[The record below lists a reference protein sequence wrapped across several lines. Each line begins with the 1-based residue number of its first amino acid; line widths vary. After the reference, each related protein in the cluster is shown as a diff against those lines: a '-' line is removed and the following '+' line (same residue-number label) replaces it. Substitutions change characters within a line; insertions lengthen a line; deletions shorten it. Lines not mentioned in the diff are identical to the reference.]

1 MHIKPVDAIITNYV
15 CMNARVILLAC
26 LLLSSS
32 AGSLSAFSGMPD
44 TYDQKLDQGIE
55 SFYQTNWDKAAT
67 IFEELKARDEDD
79 PRAYFF
85 HAMIPFWEYFF
96 GGKSSQAASDF
107 LERSGKAIEV
117 SSNRLDENPH
127 DTTMVLMLS
136 GLYGY
141 RSLVAASEKNY
152 QTAIQSGMT
161 GFRYTRQLLALD
173 DEDPRALIGKGIF
186 YYMVGTVPKELRW
199 ATNIMGIKGDKQEGL
214 RILEKAAT
222 SDSYVSNDAK
232 MILSYLYKSEGMYA
246 SALKHIK
253 DLCQRYEENII
264 FQFNYAEIL
273 EKSDRQEE
281 AKEAYK
287 AVVEL
292 HNTHLDTLKEQSMRK
307 IRNL

>member
-1 MHIKPVDAIITNYV
+1 MNLRVFLIV
-15 CMNARVILLAC
+15 CVLFAVSI
-26 LLLSSS
+26 S
-32 AGSLSAFSGMPD
+32 SLSASSLPPKSYED
-44 TYDQKLDQGIE
+44 KLEQGIE
-55 SFYQTNWDKAAT
+55 YFYQTDWDKAAS
-67 IFEELKARDEDD
+67 IFNELKLKNKED

-96 GGKSSQAASDF
+96 GGNSSEAAARF
-107 LERSGKAIEV
+107 LERSQKAIEK
-117 SSNRLDENPH
+117 SSNQLKENPH

-152 QTAIQSGMT
+152 QTALQSGIT

-173 DEDPRALIGKGIF
+173 NDDPKALIGKGIF
-186 YYMVGTVPKELRW
+186 YYMAGTVPKELRW
-199 ATNIMGIKGDKQEGL
+199 ATNMMGIKGDKEEGL
-214 RILEKAAT
+214 KILEKAAT

-232 MILSYLYKSEGMYA
+232 MILSYLYKNENRYA
-246 SALKHIK
+246 KALNHIE
-253 DLCQRYEENII
+253 DLCEKYPNNII

-273 EKSDRQEE
+273 EKTNRQQE

-287 AVVEL
+287 TVVQL
-292 HNTHLDTLKEQSMRK
+292 SNSHLYTLKEQSRIK

>member
-1 MHIKPVDAIITNYV
+1 MTLRIL
-15 CMNARVILLAC
+15 LLAC
-26 LLLSSS
+26 LMYSSF
-32 AGSLSAFSGMPD
+32 AGSLYALSGKPD
-44 TYDQKLDQGIE
+44 TYDQKLEQGIE
-55 SFYQTNWDKAAT
+55 YFYQTDWDKAAL
-67 IFEELKARDEDD
+67 IFEELKARDKDD

-96 GGKSSQAASDF
+96 GGNSSGAATAF

-161 GFRYTRQLLALD
+161 GFRFTRQLLALD
-173 DEDPRALIGKGIF
+173 DDDPKALIGKGIF

-199 ATNIMGIKGDKQEGL
+199 ATNMMGIKGDKQEGL
-214 RILEKAAT
+214 RILEMAAT

-232 MILSYLYKSEGMYA
+232 MILSYLYKSEGMYG
-246 SALKHIK
+246 SALRHIE

-273 EKSDRQEE
+273 EKSDRQDE

-287 AVVEL
+287 TVVEL
-292 HNTHLDTLKEQSMRK
+292 QNAHLDTLKEQSMLK